1 LRSLFLLFLCIFTL
15 LAVAAPLASSL
26 SPAASAYVTT
36 LGGGPWEYIEL
47 MPPVNA
53 TALEIVP
60 CVTLSQAPGGQYSQ
74 YNLTFAS
81 GVSVVITPD
90 VWNTRSG
97 SGEVTVRACG
107 DGFFASIV
115 NYNATATNVYDTVM
129 GYPEIIY
136 GYKPWGQ
143 VITGQSPYL
152 QLPAKVGD
160 LPLIVAYINY
170 SLGFPNGRGD
180 FSFDM
185 WLTRS
190 YEPSSVGANDLEI
203 MVWFYHSPGF
213 NPAGYSRPNA
223 TFYIPTMVD
232 GRVVNATWQA
242 YMALHFPWTYMAF
255 VLTPPLGNGSI
266 AVPLS
271 SIFSDAS
278 LLWSQVS
285 NYSFDQLYL
294 NDIELGME
302 YSSIQWPPVDVNVS
316 AWYKV
321 YSYGFLVAPRQ
332 VTTVTSTTTS
342 TTTMTSTVT
351 STTTQVTMLTRTTTS
366 TATIT
371 STIASTITS
380 ALTPTST
387 VTVTKRVGVG
397 IYSVVALSLVIVL
410 LAAALVAVL
419 LRRGR

>member
-1 LRSLFLLFLCIFTL
+1 MRSLFLLFLCIFTL
-15 LAVAAPLASSL
+15 LAAAAPLASSL

-36 LGGGPWEYIEL
+36 LGDGPWEYVGLI
-47 MPPVNA
+47 PPVNA

-97 SGEVTVRACG
+97 SGEVTVMACS

-190 YEPSSVGANDLEI
+190 YEPSSVGADDLEI

-266 AVPLS
+266 AVPLNN
-271 SIFSDAS
+271 IFSDAS

-302 YSSIQWPPVDVNVS
+302 YSSVQWPPVDVNVS

-342 TTTMTSTVT
+342 TAVVT
-351 STTTQVTMLTRTTTS
+351 ST
-366 TATIT
+366 IT
-371 STIASTITS
+371 STITS
-380 ALTPTST
+380 ALTVTST
-387 VTVTKRVGVG
+387 VTVTKLVGVG
-397 IYSVVALSLVIVL
+397 VYSFAALSLVIVL